1 MVSIQN
7 QKQNQ
12 PTLDQKFQYFF
23 LNVFFF
29 RSLKS
34 LCLLRLI
41 FEVKKLFLN
50 FFGTSLFL
58 IFLSLTHVNADE
70 MFNKGKEVFLGAG
83 NCAACHMLSDAGS
96 NAMVGPNLNEIRPD
110 IQRIIM
116 AVRNGIGVMPA
127 MEGILTDEE
136 IEAVAHYTSI
146 AAEQ

>member
-1 MVSIQN
+1 M
-7 QKQNQ
+7 
-12 PTLDQKFQYFF
+12 
-23 LNVFFF
+23 
-29 RSLKS
+29 
-34 LCLLRLI
+34 
-41 FEVKKLFLN
+41 KKLFLN
-50 FFGTSLFL
+50 FFVTSLFL
-58 IFLSLTHVNADE
+58 IFSSLIEVTADE
-70 MFNKGKEVFLGAG
+70 LFNKGKEVFLGSG